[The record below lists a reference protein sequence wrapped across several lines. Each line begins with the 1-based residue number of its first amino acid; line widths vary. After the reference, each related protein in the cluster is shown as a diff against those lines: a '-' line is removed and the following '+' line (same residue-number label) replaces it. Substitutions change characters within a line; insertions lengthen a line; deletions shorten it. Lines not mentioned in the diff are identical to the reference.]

1 MEDLFKEKKII
12 FYKKSPEQ
20 ISGEVKHKETSRNP
34 IALDTS
40 KKLAN
45 KAEENPSKKEEIKRQ
60 KEINQEK
67 IQELKTKVK
76 TILDEKNNYTIG
88 LVEEIKIIDKNL
100 KQNEAIV
107 AKVKITEE
115 NANLKLNKTFEQT
128 SKLNKKFIKLETE
141 KNNNLKEE
149 IEKRK
154 ENIKKFDIEKLYKD
168 TRDLFLTKV
177 PKELKA
183 VRIKKFDQKFKTKLK
198 ENIKKILKSLNE
210 IIETIDKEFDNEK
223 IEKSLNDFDEKFTKE
238 LKTENIAKAKAA
250 SSAKKA
256 ETKPVKNPRR
266 RSASTNYSRPT
277 SSYTPSRKEVSAPYV
292 KALPKKPQ
300 VVSRPA
306 SSQKPVATVKT
317 KEKSSD
323 QKFDKEKIINN
334 YLDRKYTYDE
344 VQIVSDSTLVK
355 VGKLFAKAAEKNE
368 NHFNKLDY
376 TKGAKRLT
384 KTRINEK
391 YKNKN
396 NRHEAAIKALNEKN
410 CKLLI
415 LSAGI
420 NDIQDYIFQ
429 KNSSVNVIEHLKKSF
444 SEIIELAHS
453 KGQKIALFLLHRKG
467 KLKNETPAQTAA
479 IENSISEI
487 NKWIKSKD
495 SGVDLVINP
504 EKLPEG
510 SYADNVHFNT
520 KGSQTVLTN
529 IQSEI
534 IA

>member
-1 MEDLFKEKKII
+1 M
-12 FYKKSPEQ
+12 
-20 ISGEVKHKETSRNP
+20 
-34 IALDTS
+34 
-40 KKLAN
+40 
-45 KAEENPSKKEEIKRQ
+45 
-60 KEINQEK
+60 
-67 IQELKTKVK
+67 KTKVK

-115 NANLKLNKTFEQT
+115 NANLKLNKTLEQT
-128 SKLNKKFIKLETE
+128 SKLNKKFVKLDTE

-154 ENIKKFDIEKLYKD
+154 ENIKKFDIEKLYTN
-168 TRDLFLTKV
+168 TRNLFLKKV
-177 PKELKA
+177 PKELK
-183 VRIKKFDQKFKTKLK
+183 VVKIKKFDQKFKTKLK
-198 ENIKKILKSLNE
+198 ENIKKILKSLNK

-223 IEKSLNDFDEKFTKE
+223 IEKSLSDFDEKFTKE
-238 LKTENIAKAKAA
+238 LKTENIAKAKTA

-277 SSYTPSRKEVSAPYV
+277 SSYTPARKEVSAPYV

-300 VVSRPA
+300 VVV
-306 SSQKPVATVKT
+306 QKPVATVKT

-415 LSAGI
+415 LNAGI

-467 KLKNETPAQTAA
+467 KLAKETPTQTAA

-487 NKWIKSKD
+487 NKGIKSKD

-520 KGSQTVLTN
+520 KGAQTVLTN

>member
-20 ISGEVKHKETSRNP
+20 ISGKVEPTKTSRNP

-100 KQNEAIV
+100 KQNEGIV

-115 NANLKLNKTFEQT
+115 NANLKLNKTLEQT
-128 SKLNKKFIKLETE
+128 SKLNKKFVKLDTE

-154 ENIKKFDIEKLYKD
+154 ENIKKFDIEKLYTN
-168 TRDLFLTKV
+168 TRNLFLKKV
-177 PKELKA
+177 PKELK
-183 VRIKKFDQKFKTKLK
+183 VVKIKKFDQKFKTKLK

-223 IEKSLNDFDEKFTKE
+223 IEKSLSDFDEKFTKE
-238 LKTENIAKAKAA
+238 LKTENIAKAKTA

-256 ETKPVKNPRR
+256 ETKPVKRPRR
-266 RSASTNYSRPT
+266 RRTSTNYSRPT
-277 SSYTPSRKEVSAPYV
+277 SSYTPARKEVSAPYV

-300 VVSRPA
+300 VVV
-306 SSQKPVATVKT
+306 QKPVAIIKT

-355 VGKLFAKAAEKNE
+355 VGKLFANAAKKDE
-368 NHFNKLDY
+368 NYFNKLDY
-376 TKGAKRLT
+376 TKGAKRLA

-429 KNSSVNVIEHLKKSF
+429 KNSSVNVIEHLKKSYK
-444 SEIIELAHS
+444 EIIELAHS
-453 KGQKIALFLLHRKG
+453 KGKKIALFLLHRKG
-467 KLKNETPAQTAA
+467 KLAKETPAQTAA

-520 KGSQTVLTN
+520 KGAQTVLKN